1 LQAKAR
7 RRRFARLRLRMH
19 ARRAARLRLDGE
31 FVAPPEPLTIG
42 TVPRGLELMAGR
54 FLLAGHYVNAPQ
66 TAPWDLPAAQPAFE
80 MALHGFE
87 WLDDLAALGDDDARQ
102 TAQTWTFEWLTRF
115 GRGRGPGWEPELAAR
130 RLTRW
135 INHALL
141 LLDGVD
147 SDRRRRFMRALMQH
161 AVFVARTWPL
171 ASGPEAR
178 IEAVAGL
185 IQAALQL
192 EGMGHHAAPA
202 CVALGR
208 QCDAHIDAAG
218 GIVTRNPEVLLEVF
232 TQLTRAAS
240 VLSQAG
246 VTVAPPHVS
255 AIERIAPTLRAL
267 RHADGGLARFHGGGR
282 GAEGRLDHALAASG
296 VRGTRQSGA
305 AMGFA
310 RLSGGRTSVIVDAA
324 PPPPTAVSHAAH
336 ASTLAFELTSAR
348 RPVIVNCGAGH
359 PFGPEWARA
368 GRATPSHSTLG
379 IEGVS
384 SSRLGSG
391 GLLGGAEMPP
401 LTDRPRHV
409 GVERLSEGYATALR
423 LSHDGYRP
431 THGLT
436 HLRRLDLS
444 ADGRA
449 LMGED
454 TLGAMSAA
462 DRKLF
467 ARVVAATRLRG
478 VRFMIRFHLHP
489 DVEAALDPDGRSVRL
504 DLRSGEVWHFRHEGD
519 AALSLEP
526 SVYLQRGRVRPRAT
540 SQIVLTGIVAEYPG
554 QANWTFEKAAAT
566 PIATRDVAHEDIP
579 IEA

>member
-1 LQAKAR
+1 MRAR
-7 RRRFARLRLRMH
+7 TGKRRFAGLRLR
-19 ARRAARLRLDGE
+19 ALAWRTTRLRLDGD
-31 FVAPPEPLTIG
+31 FVEPPEPLTIG
-42 TVPRGLELMAGR
+42 TVSRGLELLAGR

-66 TAPWDLPAAQPAFE
+66 LSPWDLTTPPPAFE
-80 MALHGFE
+80 AALHGFE
-87 WLDDLAALGDDDARQ
+87 WLDDLAALGDDAARH
-102 TAQTWTFEWLTRF
+102 TAQGWTFAWLARF
-115 GRGRGPGWEPELAAR
+115 GRGRGPGWQPELAAR
-130 RLTRW
+130 RATRW

-147 SDRRRRFMRALMQH
+147 ASARRRFMRALLQH
-161 AVFVARTWPL
+161 AVFVARSWPL
-171 ASGPEAR
+171 AAGPQAR
-178 IEAVAGL
+178 IEALSGL

-202 CVALGR
+202 CVALGH
-208 QCDAHIDAAG
+208 QCEAHIDSGG
-218 GIVTRNPEVLLEVF
+218 GIVTRNPEALLEIF

-246 VTVAPPHVS
+246 VTVAPPHIA
-255 AIERIAPTLRAL
+255 AIERIAPTLRSL

-296 VRGTRQSGA
+296 VRGARHSGL

-310 RLSGGRTSVIVDAA
+310 RLAGGRTSLIVDAA
-324 PPPPTAVSHAAH
+324 APPPAFASQAAH

-348 RPVIVNCGAGH
+348 RPVIVNCGTGY

-379 IEGVS
+379 VEGVS
-384 SSRLGSG
+384 SSRLGGG
-391 GLLGGAEMPP
+391 GLLGGADMPP
-401 LTDRPRHV
+401 LTDRPSHV
-409 GVERLSEGYATALR
+409 GVERSDERYATALL

-454 TLGAMSAA
+454 TLGAMSVA

-467 ARVVAATRLRG
+467 ARAIAATSLRG

-489 DVEAALDPDGRSVRL
+489 DVEAALEPDGRSVRL
-504 DLRSGEVWHFRHEGD
+504 DLRSGEVWLFRHEGE
-519 AALSLEP
+519 ATLSLEP
-526 SVYLQRGRVRPRAT
+526 SVYLQRGRIRPRAT

-554 QANWTFEKAAAT
+554 QANWTLEKAAAT
-566 PIATRDVAHEDIP
+566 PVATRDFAHDDIP